1 MAALKDTSKVY
12 KELLEKYEARTEDL
26 DEEFYEACI
35 HCAGNYSKR
44 EIQYALFILKY
55 MNEDVNTGNGTMD
68 SVLKLFRLTGNTLR
82 AAFIMNVL
90 ETALE
95 EK

>member
-26 DEEFYEACI
+26 NEEFYKECI
-35 HCAGNYSKR
+35 CCAENYSKR
-44 EIQYALFILKY
+44 ELQFALFILKY
-55 MNEDVNTGNGTMD
+55 MNEDVNTGNGTID
-68 SVLKLFRLTGNTLR
+68 SVLKFFKLTGNTLR

-95 EK
+95 DK